1 MSEVRFSEEQMKA
14 FSMDAIPVLEQL
26 FEIARKN
33 GVIGSIRVYSS
44 GDGYVSLEGEGLPGW
59 ELRKYNGEYE
69 MSYKMVVGLEV
80 GATVSNIDR

>member
-1 MSEVRFSEEQMKA
+1 MSEVRFSEEQMKT

-26 FEIARKN
+26 LEITKRN
-33 GVIGSIRVYSS
+33 GVVGSIRVYSS

-69 MSYKMVVGLEV
+69 MSYKRVVGLEI